1 MDLLTLQT
9 DRLQLRRLT
18 DHNYDLIIQTLPD
31 KEIMDILNIG
41 SAEQLVSEKWKQQQ
55 GYATYNKKL
64 LVFQLLDR
72 QSLWNIGWCGCH
84 SWCTDHCRAEIGYAL
99 TNQADRKKRLM
110 SEALDR
116 ILAYGFE
123 EMNLNRIE
131 AFISPVN
138 YASQNL
144 VKKFK
149 FRKEGVLRGHYFKNG
164 LLEDSFVYGLLK
176 SDVTTYGN

>member
-1 MDLLTLQT
+1 MDLLTFQT

-123 EMNLNRIE
+123 EMNLNR
-131 AFISPVN
+131 
-138 YASQNL
+138 
-144 VKKFK
+144 
-149 FRKEGVLRGHYFKNG
+149 
-164 LLEDSFVYGLLK
+164 
-176 SDVTTYGN
+176 